1 MGWKPNQTGGEWEVQ
16 MYGDDPQGNG
26 RRRDRRGRADRRAG
40 NQRLRRGPQAPAQV
54 PLLGSADHSA
64 VPPRWYTLHLSFTA
78 TGREIA
84 CEQAVGYVEA
94 LSVLRPEIWPGGA
107 EFSSAGSWQHSE
119 PLFCGAAG
127 PDGERCADV
136 WGHPGFHHAA
146 GLGALGWGDGDR
158 PVGLLL
164 KAKQGTHDPPSRGD
178 R

>member
-1 MGWKPNQTGGEWEVQ
+1 VGWKPYQVGGEREVG
-16 MYGDDPQGNG
+16 MYGDGDPQGNSK
-26 RRRDRRGRADRRAG
+26 RRDRRGPADRRG
-40 NQRLRRGPQAPAQV
+40 ENRRPGPPAPA
-54 PLLGSADHSA
+54 PARFSLLGPAETM

-78 TGREIA
+78 TGRETA
-84 CEQAVGYVEA
+84 CEQAVAYVEA

-107 EFSSAGSWQHSE
+107 EFSAAGTWQHSE

-158 PVGLLL
+158 PVGF
-164 KAKQGTHDPPSRGD
+164 S
-178 R
+178 